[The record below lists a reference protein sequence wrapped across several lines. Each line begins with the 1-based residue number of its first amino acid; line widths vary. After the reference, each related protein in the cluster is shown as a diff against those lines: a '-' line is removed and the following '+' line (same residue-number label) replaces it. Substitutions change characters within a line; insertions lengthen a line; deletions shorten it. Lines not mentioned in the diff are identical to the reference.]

1 MAVKSAMCKEDHNLV
16 YLSGDSVNILSSGQ
30 TLTSAISSIHDQI
43 NILNRQIKRSKS
55 FAWRHSRR
63 KRRRYW

>member
-1 MAVKSAMCKEDHNLV
+1 MTVEGVICKENHNIA